1 MHKLDVHEHRDVNDF
16 LVFEH
21 VGVINLNGWLLWYAC
36 NIDLRKFYLVSK
48 MEIMMKCFIF

>member
-1 MHKLDVHEHRDVNDF
+1 MHKLDVHEHMDVDVV

-21 VGVINLNGWLLWYAC
+21 VCVINLKGWLLWHAC
-36 NIDLRKFYLVSK
+36 NINFRKVDLVSK